1 MGRHSLAITRRDE
14 FTPYVDSMAPTHFI
28 QVRPAVVA
36 DIASILSFIRAL
48 ADYEHLTHACIATED
63 QLRDQLFGPHP
74 AAEVLI
80 AHLDD
85 KPVGFALFV
94 SSFST
99 FLAKPGIYLED
110 VFVLPDARGH
120 GVGKA
125 LLKAVASIAV
135 QRNCGRLE
143 WAVLDWNDPA
153 IGFYKKLGAV
163 AMEEWT
169 TYRVTGDKL
178 NELAND

>member
-1 MGRHSLAITRRDE
+1 MSDGMTRI
-14 FTPYVDSMAPTHFI
+14 S
-28 QVRPAVVA
+28 PARIEDVPK
-36 DIASILSFIRAL
+36 ILGFIRAL
-48 ADYEHLTHACIATED
+48 AEYEKLSHACVATEG
-63 QLRDQLFGPHP
+63 QLREQLFGPRP

-80 AHLDD
+80 ARLNDN
-85 KPVGFALFV
+85 PVGFALFFG
-94 SSFST
+94 SFST

-110 VFVLPDARGH
+110 LFVLPEARGH

-125 LLKAVASIAV
+125 LLKALAGIAV

-143 WAVLDWNDPA
+143 WAVLDWNEPA

-178 NELAND
+178 LDLAGD